1 MKVTLSITIETD
13 QSLEDLLELAQDFGD
28 SLQGDF
34 DPDNAYVEIVDE
46 RTAEEA
52 YGLESDEEA
61 YEQYVAEFAESQ
73 SMGVDT
79 GTLNYSYCPNTSR
92 YIDL

>member
-34 DPDNAYVEIVDE
+34 DPDNALVEVVDE
-46 RTAEEA
+46 RTPEEA
-52 YGLESDEEA
+52 FEMDEEA
-61 YEQYVAEFAESQ
+61 YKQHVREYVES
-73 SMGVDT
+73 MAVPDT
-79 GTLNYSYCPNTSR
+79 ETIKGWAFLLLAQKNFK
-92 YIDL
+92 IV